1 MQNPSNPR
9 PGVDRR
15 NVAIIGCGP
24 TGLAAASLLG
34 RAGHSVIVIER
45 WPEPYGL
52 PRLSHIDGET
62 ARLVQSAGDIDLA
75 LRDALPIDNYH
86 YLDAEGDVLIDLN
99 WKGEQ
104 CGFPAHISIF
114 QPAIEEAMYL
124 RAEAMPE
131 VEFLR
136 GWEAVELVQGPDKAT
151 VSARPWSGSWKTPA
165 DRMPTSRTFEVDYV
179 IGADGANSF
188 TRRALSIERFQYGHH
203 ERWLNLDSEYAGD
216 LGDRFK
222 ITSIYCD
229 PARAHMYMPIGKSRV
244 RFEMRVLPGEE
255 TAFWEDIN
263 NGLAWL
269 RDKHDIGLD
278 EVKPIRNIVY
288 TFDPAITTKWQEGR
302 VLLAGDAAHTMMPYM
317 GQGACSGIRDGAN
330 LAWKLDLV
338 LKGLCAE
345 RLLETYEAER
355 RPHVTAITETSTFL
369 GTVANLDDPVKVAER
384 NAMLRSGRIPP
395 LPPFPKIETGVVH
408 READGNLL
416 QTTGAPTPQGIV
428 RSGAAEGRL
437 DDVFG
442 NGFLLVSLDDPSP
455 HLDAAAS
462 AFLETLGCR
471 IVVLGGPAVQG
482 HSAVDIDGA
491 QTRYLRENGMAA
503 YLRRPD
509 FIAFGSV
516 DRLDRLG
523 ALIASLREKLR
534 WLH

>member
-1 MQNPSNPR
+1 MPNTSNPL
-9 PGVDRR
+9 PAADRR
-15 NVAIIGCGP
+15 SVAIVGCGP

-86 YLDAEGDVLIDLN
+86 YLDAAGDVLIDLN

-114 QPAIEEAMYL
+114 QPAIEEAMYR
-124 RAEAMPE
+124 RAEAMPQ

-136 GWEAVELVQGPDKAT
+136 GWEAVELVQGPDRAT
-151 VSARPWSGSWKTPA
+151 ISARPWSGACTTPA
-165 DRMPTSRTFEVDYV
+165 DRMPAARTFEVDYV

-188 TRRALSIERFQYGHH
+188 TRRALGIARFQYGHH
-203 ERWLNLDSEYAGD
+203 ERWLNLDSEYAAD

-255 TAFWEDIN
+255 TAFWEDLD

-269 RDKHDIGLD
+269 REKHGIGLD

-288 TFDPAITTKWQEGR
+288 TFDPAITTTWREGR

-330 LAWKLDLV
+330 IAWKLDLV
-338 LKGLCAE
+338 LKGLCSE
-345 RLLETYEAER
+345 RLLDTYEAER

-369 GTVANLDDPVKVAER
+369 GRVANEDDPVKVAER

-395 LPPFPKIETGVVH
+395 LPPFPKVDAGIVH
-408 READGNLL
+408 READGSLL
-416 QTTGAPTPQGIV
+416 ATTGAPTPQGIV
-428 RSGAAEGRL
+428 RSGEAEGRL
-437 DDVFG
+437 DDIFG
-442 NGFLLVSLDDPSP
+442 NGFLLVSRDDPSP
-455 HLDAAAS
+455 YLDASAA
-462 AFLETLGCR
+462 AFLDALGCR
-471 IVVLGGPAVQG
+471 IVVLGGAAANG
-482 HSAVDIDGA
+482 HAAVDIDGA
-491 QTRYLRENGMAA
+491 QTRYLGENGMAA

-523 ALIASLREKLR
+523 SLVASLAEKLH
-534 WLH
+534 WLR